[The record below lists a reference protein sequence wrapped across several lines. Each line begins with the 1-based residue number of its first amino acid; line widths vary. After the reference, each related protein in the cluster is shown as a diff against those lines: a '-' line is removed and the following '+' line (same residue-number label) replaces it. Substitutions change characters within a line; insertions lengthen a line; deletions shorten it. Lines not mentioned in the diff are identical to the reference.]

1 MDKRRSGGLS
11 CSETVD
17 ATKGQRGQGTSP
29 NALRRA
35 QRADQATDC
44 LVDELRASVA
54 SAAARATAM
63 LSRTA
68 VMYLMSSWGTAGVGG
83 PDGAKGGGGGGR
95 GPKPAATRKTLA
107 VMTSLSPS

>member
-11 CSETVD
+11 CAETVD

-44 LVDELRASVA
+44 LVDELRVISRLRRSQGHGNAVPDRRNVLDVLVGDRRLGW
-54 SAAARATAM
+54 AR
-63 LSRTA
+63 
-68 VMYLMSSWGTAGVGG
+68 WG
-83 PDGAKGGGGGGR
+83 KGGRWGR
-95 GPKPAATRKTLA
+95 AGA
-107 VMTSLSPS
+107 

>member
-17 ATKGQRGQGTSP
+17 ATKGQRGQGMSP

-44 LVDELRASVA
+44 LVDELRVISRLRRSQGHGNAVPDRRNVLDVLLDNLLQ
-54 SAAARATAM
+54 AAHRTTDYMYIDTGVENSSLYRAATA
-63 LSRTA
+63 
-68 VMYLMSSWGTAGVGG
+68 G
-83 PDGAKGGGGGGR
+83 PEAK
-95 GPKPAATRKTLA
+95 L
-107 VMTSLSPS
+107 